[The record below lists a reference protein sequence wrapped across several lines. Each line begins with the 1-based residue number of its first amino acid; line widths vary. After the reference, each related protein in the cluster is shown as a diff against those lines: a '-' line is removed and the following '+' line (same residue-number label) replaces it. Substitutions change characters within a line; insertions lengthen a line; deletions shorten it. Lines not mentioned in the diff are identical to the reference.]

1 MNASE
6 KCSDKE
12 IVEGTIR
19 SVVFH
24 NDENGYT
31 VLHVEIPSEF
41 ELAKNPEIT
50 IVGKAQAVWEGEE
63 VKAEGQWVT
72 DKVHG
77 RQFKAETLT
86 CIAPRSLKGI
96 ERYLASGLI
105 KGIGPVL
112 AKRIVDTFGEDTMMV
127 LSHQS
132 GRLNE
137 VPKLGAAK
145 IRQIR
150 ESWHQNETMRENM
163 IFGQTYGI
171 SIIKMTK
178 IVKKYG
184 PDAVAIVKADPY
196 RLCRDIW
203 GIGFA
208 TADKIAL
215 SVGIPKDSPLRARA
229 SISYTLETE
238 AEDGGHCW
246 TYENDLLLHAN
257 ELTGIPTEILG
268 EALEAEISE
277 GRVVVEGGGLETRDG
292 RQGGEDLRRET
303 EDKSNVSS
311 LTSSEV
317 QSPVS
322 RLTSSEVQS
331 PVLSL
336 TSSLPR
342 KIYLKSLYFSERDV
356 ARRVKAILKTP
367 RGFAA
372 FDAEKAIAWWQS
384 RAGFELAPKQHQAL
398 ENSLKSKFSIITG
411 GPGVGKTTIIRA
423 LVEIYEKKFQSCRV
437 AGFQGRSNNQTIKQ
451 SNNSR
456 VVLAAPTGRAAKRMT
471 ESVGVAAQTIHRLL
485 KWNPVTNK
493 FTFNAGN
500 RLEGDVFIF
509 DETSMIDIK
518 LACDLLSAIPDS
530 AAVVWVGDTDQL
542 PSVGAGSVL
551 GDLIKSGVV
560 PSTKLDFIFRQDT
573 SGLIVTNAHH
583 VNAGEPLEIRQG
595 DTDFYFMRCED
606 PEMCV
611 KRAIEFMTT
620 RIPRKFGMDPL
631 QDVQVLVP
639 MRKNVL
645 GTDNLNVEL
654 QKALNPR
661 GDAIVRGGTMF
672 RVGDR
677 VMQLRNNYDKD
688 VYNGDV
694 GFVKAVNSDDR
705 SMIVNFDGRPVKYDG
720 GDLDELV
727 LAYATTIHKSQ
738 GSEYPAVIV
747 IIHTQHYV
755 MLQRNLLYTA
765 ITRGKRLVLLMGVP
779 YAIDQ
784 AIKTNTVRER
794 RTALADKLKIGG

>member
-1 MNASE
+1 MEGAQE
-6 KCSDKE
+6 T
-12 IVEGTIR
+12 VEGTIR

-31 VLHVEIPSEF
+31 VLHVEVPSEF

-50 IVGKAQAVWEGEE
+50 IVGKAQAVWEGED
-63 VKAEGQWVT
+63 VKAVGCWVT

-86 CIAPRSLKGI
+86 CIAPRSLKGV

-105 KGIGPVL
+105 RGIGPVL
-112 AKRIVDTFGEDTMMV
+112 AKRIVDTFGEETMNV
-127 LSHQS
+127 LSHQM
-132 GRLNE
+132 GRLSE

-150 ESWHQNETMRENM
+150 ESWLANETMRENM

-171 SIIKMTK
+171 SIVKMTK
-178 IVKKYG
+178 IVRKYG
-184 PDAVAIVKADPY
+184 PDAIAIIKADPY
-196 RLCRDIW
+196 KLCRDIW

-215 SVGIPKDSPLRARA
+215 SVGIPRDSLLRARA

-238 AEDGGHCW
+238 AEAGGHCW

-257 ELTGIPTEILG
+257 ELTGIPTEVLSS
-268 EALEAEISE
+268 ALAEEIES
-277 GRVVVEGGGLETRDG
+277 GRVVAESSREGERG
-292 RQGGEDLRRET
+292 
-303 EDKSNVSS
+303 KSEES
-311 LTSSEV
+311 LADSAVT
-317 QSPVS
+317 PKD
-322 RLTSSEVQS
+322 
-331 PVLSL
+331 PN
-336 TSSLPR
+336 LPR
-342 KIYLKSLYFSERDV
+342 KIYLKSLYYSERDV
-356 ARRVKAILKTP
+356 ARRVKAILSSPSPHVFTSI
-367 RGFAA
+367 AN
-372 FDAEKAIAWWQS
+372 AIAWWQS
-384 RAGFELAPKQHQAL
+384 RAGFTLAVRQLQAL
-398 ENSLKSKFSIITG
+398 ERSLTSKFSIITG

-423 LVEIYEKKFQSCRV
+423 LVEIYGKK
-437 AGFQGRSNNQTIKQ
+437 KL
-451 SNNSR
+451 R

-471 ESVGVAAQTIHRLL
+471 ESIGASAQTIHRLL
-485 KWNPVTNK
+485 KWNPVTNR
-493 FTFNAGN
+493 FTYNAEN

-509 DETSMIDIK
+509 DETSMIDVK
-518 LACDLLSAIPDS
+518 LACDLLGALPDS
-530 AAVVWVGDTDQL
+530 AVVVWVGDTDQL

-551 GDLIKSGVV
+551 GDLIRSGVV
-560 PSTKLDFIFRQDT
+560 PSTKLEFIFRQDE
-573 SGLIVTNAHH
+573 SGLIVRNAHH
-583 VNAGEPLEIRQG
+583 VNAGEPLEVRQG

-639 MRKNVL
+639 MRRNVL

-654 QKALNPR
+654 QKALNPH

-672 RVGDR
+672 KVGDR

-694 GFVKAVNSDDR
+694 GFVKTVSAEER
-705 SMIVNFDGRPVKYDG
+705 AIVVSFDGRPVKYDG

-747 IIHTQHYV
+747 IMHTQHYV

-765 ITRGKRLVLLMGVP
+765 ITRGRRLVLLMGVP
-779 YAIDQ
+779 YAVDQ

-794 RTALADKLKIGG
+794 RTSLAARLAE

>member
-1 MNASE
+1 MTGGV
-6 KCSDKE
+6 E

-19 SVVFH
+19 SVVYH

-41 ELAKNPEIT
+41 ELAHNPEIT
-50 IVGKAQAVWEGEE
+50 IVGKAQAVWEGED
-63 VKAEGQWVT
+63 VKAEGRWVT

-105 KGIGPVL
+105 KGVGKVL
-112 AKRIVDTFGEDTMMV
+112 AKRIVDTFGEETMNV

-132 GRLNE
+132 GRLRE
-137 VPKLGAAK
+137 VPKLGSAK

-150 ESWHQNETMRENM
+150 ESWLQNETLRENM

-178 IVKKYG
+178 IVRKYG
-184 PDAVAIVKADPY
+184 PDAIAIVKQDPY
-196 RLCRDIW
+196 KLCRDIW

-257 ELTGIPTEILG
+257 ELTGIPTETLG
-268 EALEAEISE
+268 VALEAEIEE
-277 GRVVVEGGGLETRDG
+277 GRVVAEGQCSPDSLVACSP
-292 RQGGEDLRRET
+292 RR
-303 EDKSNVSS
+303 
-311 LTSSEV
+311 
-317 QSPVS
+317 
-322 RLTSSEVQS
+322 
-331 PVLSL
+331 
-336 TSSLPR
+336 
-342 KIYLKSLYFSERDV
+342 IYLKALYYSERDV
-356 ARRVKAILKTP
+356 ARRVRAILGTP
-367 RGFAA
+367 RAFAPI
-372 FDAEKAIAWWQS
+372 DAEKAIGWWQS
-384 RAGFELAPKQHQAL
+384 RAGFELAPRQRQAL
-398 ENSLKSKFSIITG
+398 ENSLRSKFSIITG

-423 LVEIYEKKFQSCRV
+423 LVEIYGMKRLK
-437 AGFQGRSNNQTIKQ
+437 
-451 SNNSR
+451 
-456 VVLAAPTGRAAKRMT
+456 VVLAAPTGRAAKRMA
-471 ESVGVAAQTIHRLL
+471 ESVGAPAQTIHRLL

-493 FTFNAGN
+493 FTFNAEN

-509 DETSMIDIK
+509 DETSMIDIR
-518 LACDLLSAIPDS
+518 LACDLLSALPDS
-530 AAVVWVGDTDQL
+530 AMVVWVGDTDQL

-551 GDLIKSGVV
+551 GDLIRSGVV
-560 PSTKLDFIFRQDT
+560 PSTRLDFIFRQDT
-573 SGLIVTNAHH
+573 TGLIVTNAHH

-595 DTDFYFMRCED
+595 ESDFYFMRCED
-606 PEMCV
+606 PETCV
-611 KRAIEFMTT
+611 KRAIEFMMT

-631 QDVQVLVP
+631 EDVQVLVP

-654 QKALNPR
+654 QKALNPH

-672 RVGDR
+672 RTGDR

-694 GFVKAVNSDDR
+694 GFVKAVNADDR
-705 SMIVNFDGRPVKYDG
+705 SMVVNFDGRPVKYDA

-727 LAYATTIHKSQ
+727 LAYAMTIHKSQ

-747 IIHTQHYV
+747 IMHTQHYV

-765 ITRGKRLVLLMGVP
+765 ITRGRKLVLLMGVP

-784 AIKTNTVRER
+784 AIKTNAVRER
-794 RTALADKLKIGG
+794 RTSLADRLKTCA

>member
-1 MNASE
+1 MSE
-6 KCSDKE
+6 LEKSSGKE
-12 IVEGTIR
+12 LIEGTIR

-24 NDENGYT
+24 NEENGYT

-50 IVGKAQAVWEGEE
+50 IVGKAQAVWEGED
-63 VKAEGQWVT
+63 VKAEGEWVT

-112 AKRIVDTFGEDTMMV
+112 AKRIVETFGEETMKV

-132 GRLNE
+132 GRLRE

-150 ESWHQNETMRENM
+150 ESWHQNETLRENL

-171 SIIKMTK
+171 SIVKMTK
-178 IVKKYG
+178 IVKRYG
-184 PDAVAIVKADPY
+184 PDAVAIIKADPY

-215 SVGIPKDSPLRARA
+215 SVGFAKDSPLRARA

-238 AEDGGHCW
+238 AEEGGHCW

-257 ELTGIPTEILG
+257 ELTGIPTEILSD
-268 EALEAEISE
+268 ALAAEIAE
-277 GRVVVEGGGLETRDG
+277 GRVIVEGE
-292 RQGGEDLRRET
+292 
-303 EDKSNVSS
+303 S
-311 LTSSEV
+311 
-317 QSPVS
+317 
-322 RLTSSEVQS
+322 
-331 PVLSL
+331 
-336 TSSLPR
+336 PR
-342 KIYLKSLYFSERDV
+342 KVYLKSLYYSERDV
-356 ARRVKAILKTP
+356 ARRVKAILEGD
-367 RGFAA
+367 RLFAT

-398 ENSLKSKFSIITG
+398 ENSLRSKFSIITG

-423 LVEIYEKKFQSCRV
+423 LVEIYGLKKQRV
-437 AGFQGRSNNQTIKQ
+437 I
-451 SNNSR
+451 
-456 VVLAAPTGRAAKRMT
+456 LAAPTGRAAKRMT
-471 ESVGVAAQTIHRLL
+471 ESVKASAQTIHRLL

-493 FTFNAGN
+493 FTFNAEN

-518 LACDLLSAIPDS
+518 LACELLVAIPDS
-530 AAVVWVGDTDQL
+530 AVVVWVGDTDQL

-560 PSTKLDFIFRQDT
+560 PATKLDFIFRQDT

-595 DTDFYFMRCED
+595 ETDFYFMRCEE
-606 PEMCV
+606 PELCV

-654 QKALNPR
+654 QKALNSH
-661 GDAIVRGGTMF
+661 GHAIIRGGTLF
-672 RVGDR
+672 RAGDR

-694 GFVKAVNSDDR
+694 GFVKAVSPEDR
-705 SMIVNFDGRPVKYDG
+705 SMIVTFDGRPVKYDG
-720 GDLDELV
+720 SDLDELV

-765 ITRGKRLVLLMGVP
+765 ITRGKKLVLLMGVP

-784 AIKTNTVRER
+784 AIQTNTVRER
-794 RTALADKLKIGG
+794 RTSLAERLK

>member
-1 MNASE
+1 MNESP

-19 SVVFH
+19 SVVYH

-50 IVGKAQAVWEGEE
+50 IVGKAQAVWEGED

-86 CIAPRSLKGI
+86 CIAPRALKGI

-112 AKRIVDTFGEDTMMV
+112 AKRIVDTFGEETMMV

-132 GRLNE
+132 GRLRD

-171 SIIKMTK
+171 SIVKMTK

-257 ELTGIPTEILG
+257 ELTGIPTEVLS
-268 EALEAEISE
+268 EALSAEINE
-277 GRVVVEGGGLETRDG
+277 GRVVVEGGGLETEDG
-292 RQGGEDLRRET
+292 RREREDLRDET
-303 EDKSNVSS
+303 LDKSNV
-311 LTSSEV
+311 
-317 QSPVS
+317 
-322 RLTSSEVQS
+322 
-331 PVLSL
+331 LSL
-336 TSSLPR
+336 KSSLPR
-342 KIYLKSLYFSERDV
+342 KVYLKSLYYSERDV
-356 ARRVKAILKTP
+356 ARRVRAILSSP
-367 RGFAA
+367 SPHA
-372 FDAEKAIAWWQS
+372 FTSIANAITWWQA
-384 RAGFELAPKQHQAL
+384 RAGFELAPKQHVAL

-423 LVEIYEKKFQSCRV
+423 LVEIYQKKFQVPGSK
-437 AGFQGRSNNQTIKQ
+437 FQ
-451 SNNSR
+451 

-493 FTFNAGN
+493 FTYNAEN

-509 DETSMIDIK
+509 DETSMIDVK
-518 LACDLLSAIPDS
+518 LACELLAAVPDT
-530 AAVVWVGDTDQL
+530 ATVVWVGDTDQL
-542 PSVGAGSVL
+542 PSVGPGSVL
-551 GDLIKSGVV
+551 GDLIKSGAV
-560 PSTKLDFIFRQDT
+560 PATKLDFIFRQDT

-583 VNAGEPLEIRQG
+583 VNAGEPLEVRQG
-595 DTDFYFMRCED
+595 ETDFYFMRCED
-606 PEMCV
+606 PETCV

-631 QDVQVLVP
+631 ADVQVLVP
-639 MRKNVL
+639 MRKNIL

-661 GDAIVRGGTMF
+661 GDAIIRGGTMF

-705 SMIVNFDGRPVKYDG
+705 AMIVNFDGRPVKYDG

-747 IIHTQHYV
+747 ILHSQHYV

-765 ITRGKRLVLLMGVP
+765 ITRGRKLVLLMGVP

-794 RTALADKLKIGG
+794 RTSLADRLTAQS

>member
-1 MNASE
+1 MNESG

-96 ERYLASGLI
+96 EKYLASGLI

-112 AKRIVDTFGEDTMMV
+112 AKRIVDTFGEETMMV

-171 SIIKMTK
+171 SVIKMTK
-178 IVKKYG
+178 IVRKYG

-257 ELTGIPTEILG
+257 ELTGIPTEILS
-268 EALEAEISE
+268 EALSAEINE
-277 GRVVVEGGGLETRDG
+277 GRVVVDGL
-292 RQGGEDLRRET
+292 
-303 EDKSNVSS
+303 
-311 LTSSEV
+311 SSEHPNNRSADQV
-317 QSPVS
+317 
-322 RLTSSEVQS
+322 
-331 PVLSL
+331 
-336 TSSLPR
+336 R
-342 KIYLKSLYFSERDV
+342 KIYLRSLYYSERDV
-356 ARRVKAILKTP
+356 ARRVRAILGTP
-367 RGFAA
+367 RGFAS

-423 LVEIYEKKFQSCRV
+423 LVEIYEAKFRSRGGTASVRQQDGGGKST
-437 AGFQGRSNNQTIKQ
+437 QG
-451 SNNSR
+451 R

-471 ESVGVAAQTIHRLL
+471 ESVGVPAQTIHRLL

-493 FTFNAGN
+493 FTFNAEN
-500 RLEGDVFIF
+500 KLEGDVFIF
-509 DETSMIDIK
+509 DETSMIDVK

-530 AAVVWVGDTDQL
+530 AVVVWVGDTDQL

-551 GDLIKSGVV
+551 GDLIKSGAV

-661 GDAIVRGGTMF
+661 GDAIIRGGTMF
-672 RVGDR
+672 RTGDR

-705 SMIVNFDGRPVKYDG
+705 SMVVNFDGRPVKYDG

-794 RTALADKLKIGG
+794 RTSLAEMLSLGTRGGETT

>member
-1 MNASE
+1 MGAE
-6 KCSDKE
+6 RE

-24 NDENGYT
+24 NDESGYT

-112 AKRIVDTFGEDTMMV
+112 AKRIVDTFGEETMMV

-171 SIIKMTK
+171 SVIKMTK
-178 IVKKYG
+178 IVRKYG

-257 ELTGIPTEILG
+257 ELTGIPTEVLG
-268 EALEAEISE
+268 EALEEEIE
-277 GRVVVEGGGLETRDG
+277 AGRVVVEGGGGLETRDG
-292 RQGGEDLRRET
+292 RREGEDVRRET

-311 LTSSEV
+311 L
-317 QSPVS
+317 
-322 RLTSSEVQS
+322 R
-331 PVLSL
+331 
-336 TSSLPR
+336 SSLPR
-342 KIYLKSLYFSERDV
+342 KVYLKSLYYSERDV
-356 ARRVKAILKTP
+356 ARRVKAILSSPSSFT
-367 RGFAA
+367 FTSIAN
-372 FDAEKAIAWWQS
+372 AIAWWQS
-384 RAGFELAPKQHQAL
+384 RAGFELAPKQHDAL
-398 ENSLKSKFSIITG
+398 RNSLTSKFSIITG

-423 LVEIYEKKFQSCRV
+423 LVEIYEKKFQVPGSK
-437 AGFQGRSNNQTIKQ
+437 FK
-451 SNNSR
+451 

-471 ESVGVAAQTIHRLL
+471 ESVGVPAQTIHRLL

-493 FTFNAGN
+493 FTYSAEN

-509 DETSMIDIK
+509 DETSMIDVK

-560 PSTKLDFIFRQDT
+560 PATKLDFIFRQDT

-661 GDAIVRGGTMF
+661 GDAIIRGGTMF
-672 RVGDR
+672 RTGDR

-705 SMIVNFDGRPVKYDG
+705 SMIVNFDGRPVRYDG

-794 RTALADKLKIGG
+794 RTSLSERLASCVSSPSGGLGS

>member
-1 MNASE
+1 MNESP

-19 SVVFH
+19 SVVYH

-50 IVGKAQAVWEGEE
+50 IVGKAQAVWEGED

-112 AKRIVDTFGEDTMMV
+112 AKRIVDTFGEETMMV

-132 GRLNE
+132 GRLRD

-171 SIIKMTK
+171 SIVKMTK

-257 ELTGIPTEILG
+257 ELTGIPTEVLS
-268 EALEAEISE
+268 EALSAEINE
-277 GRVVVEGGGLETRDG
+277 GRVVVEGGGLETEDG
-292 RQGGEDLRRET
+292 RREREDLRDET
-303 EDKSNVSS
+303 LDKSNV
-311 LTSSEV
+311 
-317 QSPVS
+317 
-322 RLTSSEVQS
+322 
-331 PVLSL
+331 LSL
-336 TSSLPR
+336 KSSLPR
-342 KIYLKSLYFSERDV
+342 KVYLKSLYYSERDV
-356 ARRVKAILKTP
+356 ARRVRAILSSP
-367 RGFAA
+367 SPHA
-372 FDAEKAIAWWQS
+372 FTSIANAITWWQA
-384 RAGFELAPKQHQAL
+384 RAGFELASKQHVAL

-423 LVEIYEKKFQSCRV
+423 LVEIYQKKFQVPGSK
-437 AGFQGRSNNQTIKQ
+437 FQ
-451 SNNSR
+451 

-493 FTFNAGN
+493 FTYNAEN

-509 DETSMIDIK
+509 DETSMIDVK
-518 LACDLLSAIPDS
+518 LACELLAAVPDT
-530 AAVVWVGDTDQL
+530 ATVVWVGDTDQL
-542 PSVGAGSVL
+542 PSVGPGSVL
-551 GDLIKSGVV
+551 GDLIKSGAV
-560 PSTKLDFIFRQDT
+560 PATKLDFIFRQDT

-583 VNAGEPLEIRQG
+583 VNAGEPLEVRQG
-595 DTDFYFMRCED
+595 ETDFYFMRCED
-606 PEMCV
+606 PETCV

-631 QDVQVLVP
+631 ADVQVLVP
-639 MRKNVL
+639 MRKNIL

-661 GDAIVRGGTMF
+661 GDAIIRGGTMF

-705 SMIVNFDGRPVKYDG
+705 AMIVNFDGRPVKYDG

-747 IIHTQHYV
+747 ILHSQHYV

-765 ITRGKRLVLLMGVP
+765 ITRGRKLVLLMGVP

-784 AIKTNTVRER
+784 AIKTNTGRER
-794 RTALADKLKIGG
+794 RTSLADRLTAQS

>member
-1 MNASE
+1 MDGE
-6 KCSDKE
+6 RE

-86 CIAPRSLKGI
+86 CIAPRSLKGV
-96 ERYLASGLI
+96 EKYLASGLI

-112 AKRIVDTFGEDTMMV
+112 AKRIVDTFGEETMMV

-178 IVKKYG
+178 IVRKYG

-257 ELTGIPTEILG
+257 ELTGIPTEVLST
-268 EALEAEISE
+268 ALAEEIES
-277 GRVVVEGGGLETRDG
+277 GRVIKEADQV
-292 RQGGEDLRRET
+292 
-303 EDKSNVSS
+303 
-311 LTSSEV
+311 
-317 QSPVS
+317 
-322 RLTSSEVQS
+322 
-331 PVLSL
+331 
-336 TSSLPR
+336 
-342 KIYLKSLYFSERDV
+342 YLKSLYYSERDV
-356 ARRVKAILKTP
+356 ARRVRAILETP
-367 RGFAA
+367 RSFAA

-384 RAGFELAPKQHQAL
+384 RAGFELAPKQLEAL
-398 ENSLKSKFSIITG
+398 ENSLRSKFSIITG

-423 LVEIYEKKFQSCRV
+423 LVEIYGMKKLKV
-437 AGFQGRSNNQTIKQ
+437 I
-451 SNNSR
+451 
-456 VVLAAPTGRAAKRMT
+456 LAAPTGRAAKRMT

-493 FTFNAGN
+493 FTFNAEN
-500 RLEGDVFIF
+500 RLEGDVFVF
-509 DETSMIDIK
+509 DETSMIDVK
-518 LACDLLSAIPDS
+518 LACDLLSALPDS

-551 GDLIKSGVV
+551 GDFIKSGAV

-595 DTDFYFMRCED
+595 ETDFYFMRCED

-611 KRAIEFMTT
+611 KRTIEFMTT

-654 QKALNPR
+654 QRALNPR
-661 GDAIVRGGTMF
+661 GDAIIRGGTMF
-672 RVGDR
+672 RTGDR

-705 SMIVNFDGRPVKYDG
+705 SMVVNFDGRPVKYDG

-747 IIHTQHYV
+747 ILHSQHYV

-794 RTALADKLKIGG
+794 RTSLAERLNAM

>member
-1 MNASE
+1 MNESP

-19 SVVFH
+19 SVVYH

-50 IVGKAQAVWEGEE
+50 IVGKAQAVWEGED

-112 AKRIVDTFGEDTMMV
+112 AKRIVDTFGEETMMV

-132 GRLNE
+132 GRLRD

-171 SIIKMTK
+171 SIVKMTK

-257 ELTGIPTEILG
+257 ELTGIPTEVLS
-268 EALEAEISE
+268 EALSAEINE
-277 GRVVVEGGGLETRDG
+277 GRVVVEGGGLETEDG
-292 RQGGEDLRRET
+292 RREREDLRDET
-303 EDKSNVSS
+303 LDKSNV
-311 LTSSEV
+311 
-317 QSPVS
+317 
-322 RLTSSEVQS
+322 
-331 PVLSL
+331 LSL
-336 TSSLPR
+336 KSSLPR
-342 KIYLKSLYFSERDV
+342 KVYLKSLYYSERDV
-356 ARRVKAILKTP
+356 ARRVRAILSSP
-367 RGFAA
+367 SPHA
-372 FDAEKAIAWWQS
+372 FTSIANAITWWQA
-384 RAGFELAPKQHQAL
+384 RAGFELAPKQHVAL

-423 LVEIYEKKFQSCRV
+423 LVEIYQKKFQVPGSK
-437 AGFQGRSNNQTIKQ
+437 FQ
-451 SNNSR
+451 

-493 FTFNAGN
+493 FTYNAEN

-509 DETSMIDIK
+509 DETSMIDVK
-518 LACDLLSAIPDS
+518 LACELLAAVPDT
-530 AAVVWVGDTDQL
+530 ATVVWVGDTDQL
-542 PSVGAGSVL
+542 PSVGPGSVL

-560 PSTKLDFIFRQDT
+560 PATKLDFIFRQDT

-583 VNAGEPLEIRQG
+583 VNAGEPLEVRQG
-595 DTDFYFMRCED
+595 ETDFYFMRCED
-606 PEMCV
+606 PETCV

-631 QDVQVLVP
+631 ADVQVLVP
-639 MRKNVL
+639 MRKNIL

-661 GDAIVRGGTMF
+661 GDAIIRGGTMF

-705 SMIVNFDGRPVKYDG
+705 AMIVNFDGRPVKYDG

-747 IIHTQHYV
+747 ILHSQHYV

-765 ITRGKRLVLLMGVP
+765 ITRGRKLVLLMGVP

-794 RTALADKLKIGG
+794 RTSLADRLTAQS